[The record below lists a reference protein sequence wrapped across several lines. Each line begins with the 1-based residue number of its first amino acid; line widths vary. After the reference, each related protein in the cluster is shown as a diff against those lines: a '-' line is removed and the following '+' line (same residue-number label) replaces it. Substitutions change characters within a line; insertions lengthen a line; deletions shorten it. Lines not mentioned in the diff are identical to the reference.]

1 MDAGKGNIYTIMNGS
16 KQFIIPVYQ
25 RLYSWEIDQCSTL
38 WDDIVSLEKEGK
50 QSHFVGSI
58 VNIAE
63 TAMPTGVQRF
73 MIIDGQQRL
82 TTLTLMMIALRNY
95 VDSHPGETNLK
106 SSKITHVFLKN
117 EDETGEDLYK
127 LVLTQSDKDTLISLI
142 ENKPLPEQPSL
153 RIKENYA
160 FYQQKI
166 EEKQITPD
174 QVYDSIGR
182 LQIVNI
188 TLDRDS
194 DDPQAIFESLNST
207 GKELSQSDLI
217 RNNVLMGLDSK
228 AQNKV
233 YNNIWHPT
241 ELLFTADSENVMD
254 AFFRDYLTMKELR
267 IPRMRSVYDEF
278 KRYRR
283 DNADGFKSTE
293 DLCKDIYKYAKYY
306 TGFVYCHSNDK
317 EIAGLYK
324 DGREM
329 RMDVV
334 YPFLLRIHSYWD
346 DGVISRDDYVEVLK
360 LCLTYVLRRNICNI
374 PTNSMNKTFATTLPN
389 SLREDD
395 LMNSIRAFF
404 VLSDSYRRMPNDEE
418 FKREFKTRDIYHMH
432 VRSYIFRS
440 LEDYNNKAPIVMKNY
455 SIEHIMPQ
463 TDNLRPEWIA
473 DLGPNWKEIHEK
485 YLHTIGNLTLTA
497 YNPEM
502 SDNSFMTKMDLE
514 GGFKQSA
521 LRLNSYVIKQTV
533 WNEEKIKERA
543 DLLADLAVKIW
554 SYPQIADAAL
564 EPYKAPKKKTA
575 QYTIENYHLNA
586 FNQMLYE
593 QLNRQILNISADV
606 KREYKKM
613 YIAYKLDTNFVD
625 IVVGD
630 DYLQLYI
637 NLNFDE
643 VNDPEDRCK
652 NVTQT
657 GHHGNGNVALRVSHS
672 DDIDYAMTIVQQAYD
687 KQANS

>member
-25 RLYSWEIDQCSTL
+25 RLYSWDIDQCSTL
-38 WDDIVSLEKEGK
+38 WNDIVSLEKEGK
-50 QSHFVGSI
+50 TSHFVGSI

-95 VDSHPGETNLK
+95 VENHPGETDLK
-106 SSKITHVFLKN
+106 PSKIMHVFLKN
-117 EDETGEDLYK
+117 EDETGEDQYK
-127 LVLTQSDKDTLISLI
+127 LLLTQADKDTLISLI
-142 ENKPLPEQPSL
+142 EDKPMPDHHSI
-153 RIKENYA
+153 RIKENYEY
-160 FYQQKI
+160 FVHQI
-166 EEKQITPD
+166 ESMIIKPN

-228 AQNKV
+228 TQSVV
-233 YNNIWHPT
+233 YNNVWRPMET
-241 ELLFTADSENVMD
+241 LFSSDSENVMD

-267 IPRMRSVYDEF
+267 IPRMRNVYDEF
-278 KRYRR
+278 KIYRR
-283 DNADGFKSTE
+283 DNADGFTSTKE
-293 DLCKDIYKYAKYY
+293 LCEELYKYARYY
-306 TGFVYCHSNDK
+306 TDLVYCNSDDN
-317 EIAGLYK
+317 EIKNLYS
-324 DGREM
+324 DAREM
-329 RMDVV
+329 RMDVA
-334 YPFLLRIHSYWD
+334 YPFLLRVHSYWD
-346 DGVISRDDYVEVLK
+346 DGKITRDEYVEILRI
-360 LCLTYVLRRNICNI
+360 CISYVFRRNICNI
-374 PTNSMNKTFATTLPN
+374 PTNSLNKTFATTLPN
-389 SLREDD
+389 SLKMDD

-404 VLSDSYRRMPNDEE
+404 VLADTYKRMPTDEE

-463 TDNLRPEWIA
+463 NENLSPEWQA
-473 DLGPNWKEIHEK
+473 DLGSNWKEIQEK

-502 SDNSFMTKMDLE
+502 SDNPFMYKMTLE
-514 GGFKQSA
+514 GGFKESA
-521 LRLNSYVIKQTV
+521 LRLNSYVIKQTT
-533 WNEEKIKERA
+533 WNEDKIKERA
-543 DLLADLAVKIW
+543 DQLTDLALKIW
-554 SYPQIADAAL
+554 QYPKITDSELAL
-564 EPYKAPKKKTA
+564 YKAPKKKTA
-575 QYTIENYHLNA
+575 VYTISNYDLNA

-606 KREYKKM
+606 TRDFKKM

-625 IVVGD
+625 IVVGK

-643 VNDPEDRCK
+643 VKDPKEKCE

-657 GHHGNGNVALRVSHS
+657 GHHGNGNISLRVAHS
-672 DDIDYAMTIVQQAYD
+672 DEIDYAMTIIQQAYD

>member
-25 RLYSWEIDQCSTL
+25 RLYSWDIDQCSTL
-38 WDDIVSLEKEGK
+38 WNDIVSLEREGK
-50 QSHFVGSI
+50 KAHFVGSI

-95 VDSHPGETNLK
+95 IDAHPGETNLK
-106 SSKITHVFLKN
+106 ASKIEHVFLKN
-117 EDETGEDLYK
+117 EDESGEDQYK
-127 LVLTQSDKDTLISLI
+127 LLLTQSDKETLIALI
-142 ENKPLPEQPSL
+142 ENKPMPDQHSV
-153 RIKENYA
+153 RIKENYDY
-160 FYQQKI
+160 FVHQI
-166 EEKQITPD
+166 ESLLINPD

-188 TLDRDS
+188 TLERDA

-228 AQNKV
+228 TQSVV
-233 YNNIWHPT
+233 YNNIWRPM
-241 ELLFTADSENVMD
+241 EMLFTSDSEIVMD
-254 AFFRDYLTMKELR
+254 SFFRDYLTMKELR
-267 IPRMRSVYDEF
+267 IPRMRNVYDAF
-278 KRYRR
+278 KIYRR
-283 DNADGFKSTE
+283 DNADGFNSTRELCE
-293 DLCKDIYKYAKYY
+293 DLFKYAHYY
-306 TGFVYCHSNDK
+306 TDLVYCKSDDK
-317 EIAGLYK
+317 EIQSLYSDAK
-324 DGREM
+324 EM

-334 YPFLLRIHSYWD
+334 YPFLLRAHSYLD
-346 DGVISRDDYVEVLK
+346 DGAITRDDYVEIIK
-360 LCLTYVLRRNICNI
+360 ICITYVFRRNICNI

-389 SLREDD
+389 SLKMDD

-404 VLSDSYRRMPNDEE
+404 VLSDTYRRMPTDEE
-418 FKREFKTRDIYHMH
+418 FRREFKTRDIYHMH

-463 TDNLRPEWIA
+463 NENLSPEWQA
-473 DLGPNWKEIHEK
+473 DLGSNWKEVQET

-502 SDNSFMTKMDLE
+502 SDNSFMYKMNLD

-521 LRLNSYVIKQTV
+521 LRLNSYVVQQTT

-543 DLLADLAVKIW
+543 EQLTDLAVKIW
-554 SYPQIADAAL
+554 EYPRISDAAL
-564 EPYKAPKKKTA
+564 APYKAPQKKA
-575 QYTIENYHLNA
+575 AVYTISNYDLNA

-606 KREYKKM
+606 TREFKKM

-625 IVVGD
+625 VVVGKN
-630 DYLQLYI
+630 YLQLYI

-643 VNDPEDRCK
+643 VNDPENKCE

-657 GHHGNGNVALRVSHS
+657 GHHGNGNVSIRIEHS
-672 DDIDYAMTIVQQAYD
+672 DEIDYAMNIIQQAYD

>member
-25 RLYSWEIDQCSTL
+25 RLYSWDIDQCSTL
-38 WDDIVSLEKEGK
+38 WNDIVSLEKEGK
-50 QSHFVGSI
+50 KAHFVGSI

-95 VDSHPGETNLK
+95 VEKHPDETNLK
-106 SSKITHVFLKN
+106 ASKIVHVFLKN
-117 EDETGEDLYK
+117 EDESGEDQYK
-127 LVLTQSDKDTLISLI
+127 LLLTQADKETLISLI
-142 ENKPLPEQPSL
+142 ENKPMPEKHSI
-153 RIKENYA
+153 RIKENYDY
-160 FYQQKI
+160 FVHQI
-166 EEKQITPD
+166 ESLLIKPD

-188 TLDRDS
+188 TLDRDA

-217 RNNVLMGLDSK
+217 RNNVLMGLDAK
-228 AQNKV
+228 TQNAV
-233 YNNIWHPT
+233 YSNIWRPM
-241 ELLFTADSENVMD
+241 ELLFTSDSQATMD
-254 AFFRDYLTMKELR
+254 GFFRDYLTMKELR
-267 IPRMRSVYDEF
+267 IPRMRNVYDEF
-278 KRYRR
+278 KIYRR
-283 DNADGFKSTE
+283 DNADGFNSTQE
-293 DLCKDIYKYAKYY
+293 LCKDLYKYARYY
-306 TGFVYCHSNDK
+306 TDLVYGKSDDR
-317 EIAGLYK
+317 EIQALYCDAK
-324 DGREM
+324 EM
-329 RMDVV
+329 RMDVA
-334 YPFLLRIHSYWD
+334 YPFLLRAHNYWD
-346 DGVISRDDYVEVLK
+346 SGIITRDDYVEILK
-360 LCLTYVLRRNICNI
+360 ICITYVLRRNICNI
-374 PTNSMNKTFATTLPN
+374 PTNSLNKTFATTLPN
-389 SLREDD
+389 SLKSDD

-404 VLSDSYRRMPNDEE
+404 VLSDSYKRMPTDEE
-418 FKREFKTRDIYHMH
+418 FRREFKTRDIYHMH
-432 VRSYIFRS
+432 VRNYIFRS
-440 LEDYNNKAPIVMKNY
+440 LEDYNNKAPISMKNY

-463 TDNLRPEWIA
+463 NENLSPEWRA
-473 DLGPNWKEIHEK
+473 DLGTNWKEVHEK

-502 SDNSFMTKMDLE
+502 SDNSFMYKMNLE

-521 LRLNSYVIKQTV
+521 LRLNSYVVQQTT
-533 WNEEKIKERA
+533 WNEDKIRERA
-543 DLLADLAVKIW
+543 EELTNLAIEIW
-554 SYPQIADAAL
+554 KYPQISGDALA
-564 EPYKAPKKKTA
+564 PYKAPQKKA
-575 QYTIENYHLNA
+575 AIYTISNYDLNA

-606 KREYKKM
+606 SREFKKM

-625 IVVGD
+625 VVVGKS
-630 DYLQLYI
+630 YLQLYI

-643 VNDPEDRCK
+643 VNDPKEQCE

-657 GHHGNGNVALRVSHS
+657 GHHGNGNVALRIDHV
-672 DDIDYAMTIVQQAYD
+672 DEIDYAMNIIQQAYD